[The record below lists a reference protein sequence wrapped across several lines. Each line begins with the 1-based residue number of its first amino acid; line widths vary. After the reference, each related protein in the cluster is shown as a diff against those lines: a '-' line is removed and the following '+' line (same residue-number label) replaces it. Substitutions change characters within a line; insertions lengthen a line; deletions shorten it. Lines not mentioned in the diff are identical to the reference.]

1 MSRLWSRRAQLR
13 IEPARVQAA
22 LGAPGSAGPWMAIAR
37 RLHLGASE
45 PRRVIQAQRDAL
57 EPGTRAAAIDEV
69 LRELAAQPGYTGAD
83 LDVEV
88 ADALFQLDV
97 VAGDFAGDSDHQLMS
112 VAMACAGETLGDALQ
127 AHEIRWHLQTDGRHL
142 LIAAIDRELITCMGE
157 AAARHGFR
165 LRSVQPDLCLQ
176 WFCHADAA
184 LKLRVAVFAVACGRD
199 VVVACT
205 KNGVITAIS
214 HGAWL
219 DRQGNA
225 DALDARV
232 DRLLASAGLDAAAP
246 AACVLVP
253 PEGVAPT
260 VSARWTVKPWGVHAS

>member
-13 IEPARVQAA
+13 IEPARVHAA
-22 LGAPGSAGPWMAIAR
+22 LGPPWSAGPLMALAR
-37 RLHLGASE
+37 RLHLGAAE
-45 PRRVIQAQRDAL
+45 PPPMCRVERDAL
-57 EPGTRAAAIDEV
+57 EPATRAAAIDEV

-83 LDVEV
+83 LEVEV

-97 VAGDFAGDSDHQLMS
+97 VSGDFAGDSDRQLMS
-112 VAMACAGETLGDALQ
+112 VAMACAGETLGDALP
-127 AHEIRWHLQTDGRHL
+127 AHEIRWHLQADGRHL
-142 LIAAIDRELITCMGE
+142 LIAAIDRELITALGE

-205 KNGVITAIS
+205 RNGVITAIS

-232 DRLLASAGLDAAAP
+232 DRLLASTGLDAEAP

-253 PEGVAPT
+253 PDGVQPAL
-260 VSARWTVKPWGVHAS
+260 SARWTVKPWGVQAS